1 MATVLSY
8 STAKSMVISL
18 LQASLTAYAAAVD
31 GSNRQFSSD
40 TEIQN
45 AILTADLECAALIAK
60 TPLHPYQTAFVAT
73 PAAVTNGSN
82 TPARNG
88 MILRVTGQVGAAAT
102 TTFLNT
108 DISTSTDLVTKAN
121 HGLFTGQAVQ
131 VSNVGAL
138 PTGLVAATTYYI
150 YAPTTGTYGFC
161 TNIFNAKAGTLI
173 DITAQGSGTNTV
185 TTNFTDLTEAD
196 SKDTITQMTSS
207 PYLFASSTGLVAGFW
222 CIEADTFYT
231 SCPAA
236 KIYYTDVTLS
246 GNPQCPEP
254 YLFAVV
260 SGAVSKLLKDGGPAD
275 EIGFYAQQYQG
286 YLQEIASSA
295 KLLPEISTYT
305 RQKVA
310 A

>member
-18 LQASLTAYAAAVD
+18 LQASLTAYASAVD
-31 GSNRQFSSD
+31 GSNRQFASD

-60 TPLHPYQTAFVAT
+60 TPLHPYQTQFVAT
-73 PAAVTNGSN
+73 PAAAANGSN
-82 TPARNG
+82 TPIRNG
-88 MILRVTGQVGAAAT
+88 MILRVTGQIGAAAT
-102 TTFLNT
+102 NTFLNT

-131 VSNVGAL
+131 LTTSGSL
-138 PTGLVAATTYYI
+138 PTGLSLTTTYYI
-150 YAPTTGTYGFC
+150 SVSSSSTYGFS
-161 TNIFNAKAGTLI
+161 TTIYNAKAGTLI

-185 TTNFTDLTEAD
+185 TTNFTDLIEAD
-196 SKDTITQMTSS
+196 SKDTITQMVSS
-207 PYLFASSTGLVAGFW
+207 PYLFASSQGITAGFW
-222 CIEADTFYT
+222 CIEGDTFYT

-236 KIYYTDVTLS
+236 KIYYTDVTLTS
-246 GNPQCPEP
+246 SPQCPEA

-260 SGAVSKLLKDGGPAD
+260 SGAMPKLLKDGGPAD
-275 EIGFYAQQYQG
+275 EIGFYSQQYQG
-286 YLQEIASSA
+286 YLQEIASNA

-305 RQKVA
+305 RQRQA